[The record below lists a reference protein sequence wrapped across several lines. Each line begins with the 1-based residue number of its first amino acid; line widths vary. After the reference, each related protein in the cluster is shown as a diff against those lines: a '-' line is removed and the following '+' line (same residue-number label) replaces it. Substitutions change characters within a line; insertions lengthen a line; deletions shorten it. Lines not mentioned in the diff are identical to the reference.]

1 LEESPDIIRESS
13 NSILSQIE
21 SKGIK
26 CEWKE
31 ADVERSENTNLE
43 QGNESEEIWSVFS
56 VSESI

>member
-1 LEESPDIIRESS
+1 LDESPDIIRESS

-31 ADVERSENTNLE
+31 AEVERSENTNLE
-43 QGNESEEIWSVFS
+43 QGNESE
-56 VSESI
+56 

>member
-1 LEESPDIIRESS
+1 MDESPDIIRESS

-26 CEWKE
+26 YEWKE

-43 QGNESEEIWSVFS
+43 QGNESDEIWSVFS
-56 VSESI
+56 VGESI